1 MAKFKCVN
9 SECKNLGKEIFLNRV
24 KWLFNKQKEILEPS
38 PPIICEICGDVLEY
52 IKENKGVCSNIGK
65 FNGMNDQ
72 QKKEVLKKRS
82 RTHLQGRQKEEKEHY
97 KQQAIKNYL
106 GHG

>member
-1 MAKFKCVN
+1 MAKFKCV
-9 SECKNLGKEIFLNRV
+9 KLGCDNFNKEIFFNKV
-24 KWLFNKQKEILEPS
+24 SWIFNKQTEILEPN
-38 PPIICEICGDVLEY
+38 PPIVCEVCGDVLVY
-52 IKENKGVCSNIGK
+52 VKENNGLCKNIAK